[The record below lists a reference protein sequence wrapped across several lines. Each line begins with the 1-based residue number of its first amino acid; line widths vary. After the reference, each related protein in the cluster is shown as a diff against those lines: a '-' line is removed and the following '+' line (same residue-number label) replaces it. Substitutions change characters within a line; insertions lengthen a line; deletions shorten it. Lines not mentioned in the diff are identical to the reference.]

1 MDFSTVHHFA
11 DDTNLLLTE
20 NSLKR
25 LNKHINRD
33 LKFVVQWILANKQ
46 ISIYRKNK
54 DCHFKSRNRK
64 ISKHLNFRI
73 SGQKIV
79 TVDSVKYLG
88 LTLQSD
94 LHWKMHLTSLEKK
107 LSKSIGLL
115 PKFLLKTIIYSIFNS
130 HLIDGCEVWS
140 QNQNNVLVHRLQKL
154 QEKAVC
160 LIDFETNTNVVG
172 RLLKDSNILKLTD
185 FIKYKYALFIRNS
198 LRKEN
203 IPIFNEFY
211 TLFNQSHVYNTR
223 GSTSQMLIVPQ
234 IQTNHYGEHFFK
246 SRSINAWNL
255 YQRNLKTGLITC
267 DFAKFKKLIFQFH
280 LNQYQLRVR

>member
-1 MDFSTVHHFA
+1 MKIV
-11 DDTNLLLTE
+11 
-20 NSLKR
+20 
-25 LNKHINRD
+25 I
-33 LKFVVQWILANKQ
+33 
-46 ISIYRKNK
+46 
-54 DCHFKSRNRK
+54 FKSRNRK

-79 TVDSVKYLG
+79 PVDSVKYLG
-88 LTLQSD
+88 LTLQTD

-107 LSKSIGLL
+107 LSRSIGLL
-115 PKFLLKTIIYSIFNS
+115 SKIRHYVPKFLLKTIYYSIFNS
-130 HLIDGCEVWS
+130 HLIYGCEVWG

-160 LIDFETNTNVVG
+160 LINFETNTNVVG

-211 TLFNQSHVYNTR
+211 TLLNQNHVYKTR
-223 GSTSQMLIVPQ
+223 ESTSQMLIVPQ
-234 IQTNHYGEHFFK
+234 IQTTHYGEHSFK
-246 SRSINAWNL
+246 SRSTNAWNL
-255 YQRNLKTGLITC
+255 YQRNLKTDLITC
-267 DFAKFKKLIFQFH
+267 DFAKFKKLIFHYH
-280 LNQYQLRVR
+280 LNQYQL